1 MIELDRVSKRY
12 DASVAVDDI
21 SLTIGDGE
29 LFVLIGPSGSGK
41 STILRMINRLI
52 PHTSGAIRIGGTDV
66 AQLDVAALRRRMGYV
81 IQSIGLFPHW
91 TIERNVG
98 AVPEML
104 GWDRA
109 RIAARVTELLT
120 LLRLDPET
128 VRRKYPHQLSG
139 GQQQRVGVARA
150 LAADPEVLLMDEP
163 FGALDPVARDALQ
176 VEIAQIQRAS
186 KKTIVF
192 VTHDME
198 EALRLGSRIAILDR
212 GQLVQCAT
220 PLDLLRNPANDF
232 VRRFVGQDEHG
243 IRLLSVVAVADR
255 LRPIE
260 TRDGET
266 AAGEPIATTTNL
278 RQALSRMIEHGI
290 DRLPVADASGTPVG
304 TIHLADLVR
313 R

>member
-1 MIELDRVSKRY
+1 MIELDHVSKRY
-12 DASVAVDDI
+12 DGLIAVDNV
-21 SLTIGDGE
+21 SLTIDDGE

-41 STILRMINRLI
+41 STILRMINRLM
-52 PHTSGAIRIGGTDV
+52 PHSSGTIRIGGSDIT
-66 AQLDVAALRRRMGYV
+66 QLDIASLRRRMGYV

-120 LLRLDPET
+120 LLRLDPAT

-176 VEIAQIQRAS
+176 IEIAQIQRAS
-186 KKTIVF
+186 RKTIVF

-198 EALRLGSRIAILDR
+198 EALRLGSRIAILER
-212 GQLVQCAT
+212 GRLVQCAS
-220 PLDLLRNPANDF
+220 PLELLRAPANDF
-232 VRRFVGQDEHG
+232 VRGFVGQDERG
-243 IRLLSVVAVADR
+243 IRLLSVVPVTER
-255 LRPIE
+255 LRPG
-260 TRDGET
+260 DD
-266 AAGEPIATTTNL
+266 ASGEPIAATASL
-278 RQALSRMIEHGI
+278 RQALSRMIERGA
-290 DRLPVADASGTPVG
+290 DRLSVADDSGARVG

-313 R
+313 QA

>member
-1 MIELDRVSKRY
+1 MIELDRVSKHY
-12 DASVAVDDI
+12 DGVAAVDDV
-21 SLTIGDGE
+21 SLTIGGGE

-41 STILRMINRLI
+41 STILRMINRLL
-52 PHTSGAIRIGGTDV
+52 PHSSGTIRVGGTDV
-66 AQLDVAALRRRMGYV
+66 TQLDVAALRRGMGYV

-109 RIAARVTELLT
+109 RIADRVTELLT

-128 VRRKYPHQLSG
+128 VRHKYPHQLSG

-176 VEIAQIQRAS
+176 VELAQIQRVS
-186 KKTIVF
+186 RKTIVF

-198 EALRLGSRIAILDR
+198 EALRLGSRIAILDSGR
-212 GQLVQCAT
+212 LVQCAT
-220 PLDLLRNPANDF
+220 PIELLRAPENEF
-232 VRRFVGQDEHG
+232 VRGFVGQDDHG
-243 IRLLSVVAVADR
+243 IRLLSVIPVAER
-255 LRPIE
+255 LRPGNSAP
-260 TRDGET
+260 DD
-266 AAGEPIATTTNL
+266 EPIAATASL
-278 RQALSRMIEHGI
+278 RQALSKMIEAGT
-290 DRLPVADASGTPVG
+290 DRLAVSDIAGAAIG

-313 R
+313 P